1 MQDADLCALAAAS
14 YDPTPAGTII
24 DWRDMRAVITDLDG
38 ALVITVRGTEPD
50 SLANWERDAS
60 IWDERCTTHPRL
72 GLCQAGA
79 LEAAEGV
86 LPLLLPHITGR
97 RVVVQGHS
105 EGGTVAILIVA
116 VLTDMGIPVELLVTW
131 DSPKAGG
138 LDLVALLSP
147 VEIRQYVF
155 SGSAVSLYPPMLDLH
170 VRPPL
175 IEIGEWTIDLIAAH
189 SIERADEWM
198 HAPASVSA

>member
-1 MQDADLCALAAAS
+1 MRDADLCALAAAS

-24 DWRDMRAVITDLDG
+24 DWRDMRAVITDLNG

-50 SLANWERDAS
+50 SIANWERDAS

-79 LEAAEGV
+79 LEAAEGL
-86 LPLLLPHITGR
+86 LPLLLPHIAGR
-97 RVVVQGHS
+97 RLILQGHS
-105 EGGTVAILIVA
+105 LGGQVAIILA
-116 VLTDMGIPVELLVTW
+116 AMLTDMGIPVELLVTW

-138 LDLVALLSP
+138 LDLMATLSP

-155 SGSAVSLYPPMLDLH
+155 SGSAVTLYPPVLDLH
-170 VRPPL
+170 VRVPL
-175 IEIGEWTIDLIAAH
+175 IPIGEWTIDLIAAH
-189 SIERADEWM
+189 SIVRADEWV
-198 HAPASVSA
+198 HKQETVAA